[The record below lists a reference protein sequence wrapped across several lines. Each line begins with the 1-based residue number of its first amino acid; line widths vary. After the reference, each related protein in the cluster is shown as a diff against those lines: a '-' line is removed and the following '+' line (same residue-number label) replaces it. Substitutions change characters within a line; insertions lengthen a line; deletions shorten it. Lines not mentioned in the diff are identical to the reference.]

1 MLYLTRIQ
9 KLINVHLEKKFK
21 IEVHAQSQL
30 NEAMRYAV
38 LNGGKRLRAA
48 LIFATG
54 EALGAK
60 KSVLLEI
67 AAAVEIIHAFS
78 LIHDDLPALDNDDLR
93 RGKPTCHIVY
103 GEALA
108 ILAGDAL
115 HTYAFEIVSSLSE
128 RMLPSHLVLKMV
140 QLLSKSLGAQG
151 LIGGEALDITLTNQ
165 HATREVLENMYRM
178 KTGAL
183 IEVSILLGALAA
195 ECNNKKNLENL
206 SAFGQTIGL
215 LFQIHDDIIGI
226 ESSTSRLGKTQGQD
240 AKCNKSTYPQVL
252 GLEGAKQQER
262 VLYEHAITLLK
273 QCKMENTALKTLT
286 DFFIKRDY

>member
-9 KLINVHLEKKFK
+9 KLINAHLDKKLK
-21 IEVHAQSQL
+21 LDERAPSDL

-60 KSVLLEI
+60 KDVLLEI

-78 LIHDDLPALDNDDLR
+78 LIHDDLPALDNDALR

-103 GEALA
+103 GEAIA

-115 HTYAFEIVSSLSE
+115 HTYAFEIVASIPE
-128 RMLPSHLVLKMV
+128 RILPSHLVLKMV
-140 QLLSKSLGAQG
+140 QLLSKALGAQG

-165 HATREVLENMYRM
+165 NATCEVLDTMYRM

-195 ECNNKKNLENL
+195 GCENRKTLKNL

-226 ESSTSRLGKTQGQD
+226 ESSTAKLGKTQGQD

-252 GLEGAKQQER
+252 GMEGAKQQEHI
-262 VLYEHAITLLK
+262 LYEQAMTFLK
-273 QCKMENTALKTLT
+273 LCKMEQTALKTLT
-286 DFFIKRDY
+286 DFFMKRDY